1 MPGKA
6 PPKVN
11 SEPRLVHLEV
21 SACQPCPKSSL
32 GCRMDQVY
40 LVLLKQFRVKA
51 NMIDFDTIYFW
62 RSAKQLSPMEF
73 VLQFSGASN
82 PQS

>member
-11 SEPRLVHLEV
+11 SEPRLGHLEV
-21 SACQPCPKSSL
+21 SACRPCPKNSL
-32 GCRMDQVY
+32 ECRMDQVY

-73 VLQFSGASN
+73 VHQFSGASN

>member
-6 PPKVN
+6 PPIVN
-11 SEPRLVHLEV
+11 SEPRLGHLEV
-21 SACQPCPKSSL
+21 SACRPCPKSSL